1 MPQLKADLPARL
13 AIKLAVGLM
22 AMATVDRGGM
32 ASEVFV
38 TLAGASCTLFMEALK
53 PTFMYQS
60 ASREHNLLQKRCIG
74 LISGQ

>member
-13 AIKLAVGLM
+13 AIKLAVGLI

-32 ASEVFV
+32 ACEVFV
-38 TLAGASCTLFMEALK
+38 TFAGVSCTQFMEALK

-60 ASREHNLLQKRCIG
+60 ASREHICCRNAA
-74 LISGQ
+74 